1 MATRHKIESPAQ
13 RLRLVGR
20 QTPDDVQFA
29 LTVKR
34 AVFAARE
41 GNWPKVAELL
51 QTLRT
56 TPLAQSKPV
65 PGLPVEQ
72 AYWMLRCLLGER
84 SRR

>member
-1 MATRHKIESPAQ
+1 MATRHKIESPTQ

-20 QTPDDVQFA
+20 QSPDDVVLA
-29 LTVKR
+29 TTVKK
-34 AVFAARE
+34 ALFAATQADWSE
-41 GNWPKVAELL
+41 VAQLL

-56 TPLAQSKPV
+56 TPLAQSQPV

-72 AYWMLRCLLGER
+72 AYWQLRALLGER